1 MCVLSRSSPVWLLAT
16 SWTVARQAPLL
27 WDSPGKNAGVAFH
40 FLVQGNLLE
49 PGIKPKSPMSPA
61 SAGGFLPVSTTWEAQ
76 SVSSVAQLW
85 LTPCDHVGSLKS
97 MKLCLKKKKQVNF
110 MVCNLYLYSPVLKI
124 IMEVGFLHPSLSAI
138 QETWVR
144 SLVGEDALE
153 EGMATHSSILAWRIP
168 WKEEPVGLQSVGLQK
183 GWTHLS
189 N

>member
-1 MCVLSRSSPVWLLAT
+1 
-16 SWTVARQAPLL
+16 
-27 WDSPGKNAGVAFH
+27 
-40 FLVQGNLLE
+40 
-49 PGIKPKSPMSPA
+49 
-61 SAGGFLPVSTTWEAQ
+61 
-76 SVSSVAQLW
+76 
-85 LTPCDHVGSLKS
+85 

-168 WKEEPVGLQSVGLQK
+168 WKEEPVGLQSAGLQK
-183 GWTHLS
+183 GQTQLS